1 MLDEKDKKILRLLEN
16 NSRAPYSEISRVVG
30 ISDVAVIKRIRKLE
44 QLGVIKKYTVV
55 VDFRKLGYNSVSV
68 TGIDMEPEH
77 IFNVI
82 SFLNG
87 KDYVK
92 YLALTSGDHSLIA
105 VIWATDSEELAR
117 IHNEIAKLPGVKK
130 VCPAIVLDVIKE

>member
-1 MLDEKDKKILRLLEN
+1 MLDEKDKKILRLLKD

-68 TGIDMEPEH
+68 TGIDIEPEH

-130 VCPAIVLDVIKE
+130 VCPAIVLDIIKE